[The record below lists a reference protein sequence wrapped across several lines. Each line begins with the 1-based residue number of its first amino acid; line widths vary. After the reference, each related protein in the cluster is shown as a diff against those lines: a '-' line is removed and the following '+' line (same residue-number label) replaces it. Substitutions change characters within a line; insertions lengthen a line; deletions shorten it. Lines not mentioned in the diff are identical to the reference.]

1 MTPWL
6 PSRGVSIVLL
16 GLLALVL
23 VSMSGFGP
31 AFENVIYTGY
41 GLAIPFMFGLFV
53 LAGIYF
59 GTKHL
64 LFS

>member
-1 MTPWL
+1 MTRL
-6 PSRGVSIVLL
+6 PSRSVLIVLL
-16 GLLALVL
+16 GFLTLVV

-31 AFENVIYTGY
+31 ALENIIYTGY

-64 LFS
+64 LSS